1 MDMTELISSINT
13 TWVLI
18 AAALVFFMQAG
29 FAMVEAGFTRA
40 KNSGNIIMKNLMD
53 FCIGTP
59 LFWLVGFGIMFGS
72 SSGFFGGIDLFT
84 RGDYSSILPEGVT
97 FFAYFIFQTVFCA
110 TSATIVSGAMAER
123 TKFSAYCIYS
133 AIISLIIYPLS
144 GHWIWGGG
152 WLSQLGFHDF
162 AGSTAVHM
170 VGGICA
176 FIGAKILG
184 PRIGKYDKNGNSKAI
199 PGHSIPLGALGCFIL
214 WFCWFGFNGG
224 STVSMV
230 NGGNELAGKVFFN
243 TNLSAAMA
251 TVTVLIIT
259 WVLYKKPDVSMTLN
273 GSLAGLVAV
282 TAGCDVVEPWA
293 AAVIGI
299 IAGFA
304 LVAAVE
310 FIDKKL
316 KIDDPVGA
324 CGVHMVCGSLGTI
337 LTGVF
342 CSAASLEEMG
352 MTRGELLG
360 AQFIGVIATAVW
372 TAVAITITFTLI
384 KKTIGLRVTPEEE
397 IQGLDLPE
405 HGLVSAY
412 ADFMPA
418 IPQVDSFEGS
428 ETTGAVPVDEA
439 VPVQLRTAP
448 AGVSAASDAKIT
460 KIELIIKQEKFEAL
474 KDALMG
480 IGITGMTV
488 THVLGCGAQKGKP
501 EYYRGVI
508 QEISLLPKVQVE
520 VVVCKVPVRTVI
532 ETAKKV
538 LYTGHIG
545 DGKIFV
551 YDVENAVKVRTGE
564 EGFDALQD
572 IE

>member
-448 AGVSAASDAKIT
+448 AGVSAASDTKIT

>member
-1 MDMTELISSINT
+1 MDMAELISSINT

-418 IPQVDSFEGS
+418 IPQVDSFERS

-439 VPVQLRTAP
+439 VPVQLKTAP